1 MGTVENQQGQD
12 IDDDWVRERKKE
24 FEEVIDA
31 NHDSIVT
38 MEELEVRKEQGA
50 LVRSLFLRSIFFTF
64 VLNDQRCHKYSCV
77 FFSQE
82 YMDPM
87 NEHNA
92 LNEAKQMIAVADEN
106 QNHNLELDEILK
118 YSEYFTGS
126 KLMDYARNVHEEF

>member
-31 NHDSIVT
+31 NHNGIVT
-38 MEELEVRKEQGA
+38 KEELEVCRVSPLTKPFKSK
-50 LVRSLFLRSIFFTF
+50 LPCF
-64 VLNDQRCHKYSCV
+64 
-77 FFSQE
+77 FFSAFFNTFSPPQE

-87 NEHNA
+87 NEYNA

-106 QNHNLELDEILK
+106 QNHSLELEEILK

-126 KLMDYARNVHEEF
+126 KFMDYARNVHEEF

>member
-1 MGTVENQQGQD
+1 MFMHMYV
-12 IDDDWVRERKKE
+12 
-24 FEEVIDA
+24 
-31 NHDSIVT
+31 
-38 MEELEVRKEQGA
+38 
-50 LVRSLFLRSIFFTF
+50 LFLHTHTHMNFFLTR
-64 VLNDQRCHKYSCV
+64 LSSSNRPAIPGRA
-77 FFSQE
+77 QE

>member
-1 MGTVENQQGQD
+1 MSPV
-12 IDDDWVRERKKE
+12 
-24 FEEVIDA
+24 
-31 NHDSIVT
+31 
-38 MEELEVRKEQGA
+38 
-50 LVRSLFLRSIFFTF
+50 
-64 VLNDQRCHKYSCV
+64 VLIPPPLSGP
-77 FFSQE
+77 QE